1 MPKKKRLKLNELT
14 VKSFVTRLG
23 DQSRA
28 VKGGAENTVTCP
40 TGTVCESC
48 EGTCETCF
56 YGPTCATWCAATC
69 ETCDTCVTCNTC
81 GGNTCPYSKCQTCD
95 CSGDPRCP

>member
-28 VKGGAENTVTCP
+28 VKGGLPNTVTCP
-40 TGTVCESC
+40 PPTEGESC
-48 EGTCETCF
+48 GGTCETCF
-56 YGPTCATWCAATC
+56 GFTCATCILETC

-81 GGNTCPYSKCQTCD
+81 GGYTCPYSQCKTCD
-95 CSGDPRCP
+95 CSGDPFCP